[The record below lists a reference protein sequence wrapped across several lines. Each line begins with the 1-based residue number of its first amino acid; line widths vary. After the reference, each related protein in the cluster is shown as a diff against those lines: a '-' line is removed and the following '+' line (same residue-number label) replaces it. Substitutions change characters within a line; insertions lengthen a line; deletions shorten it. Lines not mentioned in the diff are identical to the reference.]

1 MQNKKGKSEKKINFH
16 EIVVPEDCSSIA
28 GYAFLINEFNI
39 IAPLPH
45 QLSAIGKKHKR
56 YIKGGWEVFTP
67 RHKPENTIS
76 AHLTFALRYE
86 GVDLAILNDLFQ
98 KIDKSN
104 IEKWVQSEPTGQY
117 SRRIWFFYEWLTGQH
132 LDLPDSDVSNFIDAV
147 DEKLQFGITRER
159 VKRYKVRNNLP
170 GTPEF
175 CPMIRKTHKLK
186 GFVKENWSQKALDAI
201 GVVHPDVLHRA
212 SAFLLLKDSKASF
225 AIEGETPPH
234 KRAEHWGKAIGQA
247 GQKKLTLEEL
257 RTLQRTVIGDERFIK
272 LGYRTEGGFIG
283 QHDRDNL
290 TPIPDHISAKWEDVE
305 KLVQA
310 IIDLNDTSIECG
322 LDAVLTATLVAFGF
336 VFIHPFEDGNGR
348 IHRYLI
354 HHVLASSKFVPDNTV
369 FPISAAILNR
379 LSEYRRV
386 LESYSSPRLQFINWR
401 PTKDGNVEVLNETK
415 DLYRFFDATLQAE
428 FLYECV
434 QETIEK
440 ILPEEV
446 LYLDRYDKMKSIINE
461 QFDMPDRL
469 KNLLIKFL
477 EQNEGNLS
485 NRARDKEFK
494 MLSDEECEYLS
505 KKYHEIYN

>member
-1 MQNKKGKSEKKINFH
+1 MHGKKGKSEEKVNFH
-16 EIVVPEDCSSIA
+16 EITTPEECSSIA
-28 GYAFLINEFNI
+28 GYAFLIDKFDI

-45 QLSAIGKKHKR
+45 QLSAVGKKHKR
-56 YIKGGWEVFTP
+56 YIKDGWEVFTP
-67 RHKPENTIS
+67 RHKPDNTIT

-86 GVDLAILNDLFQ
+86 GVDLAILSNLFQ
-98 KIDKSN
+98 GIDKSI
-104 IEKWVQSEPTGQY
+104 IENWVQSEPTGQY

-132 LDLPDSDVSNFIDAV
+132 LDLQDSDVSNFIDAV
-147 DEKLQFGITRER
+147 DTKLQFGITGER
-159 VKRYKVRNNLP
+159 SKRHKVRNNLA
-170 GTPEF
+170 GTQNF
-175 CPMIRKTHKLK
+175 CPLIRKTQKLK
-186 GFVKENWSQKALDAI
+186 NFVKENWSQKALDAI

-247 GQKKLTLEEL
+247 GQKKLTLKEL
-257 RTLQRTVIGDERFIK
+257 EALQRTVIGDKRFIK

-283 QHDRDNL
+283 QHDRDML
-290 TPIPDHISAKWEDVE
+290 TPIPDHISAKWEDIE
-305 KLVQA
+305 ELIQA
-310 IIDLNDTSIECG
+310 IIDLNNTSIG
-322 LDAVLTATLVAFGF
+322 KGGDAVLTATLVAFGF
-336 VFIHPFEDGNGR
+336 VFVHPFEDGNGR

-354 HHVLASSKFVPDNTV
+354 HHVLTSSKFVPDNTV
-369 FPISAAILNR
+369 FPISAAILDR

-386 LESYSSPRLQFINWR
+386 LESYSLSKLPFINWR
-401 PTKDGNVEVLNETK
+401 PTKNGNVEVLNETK

-428 FLYECV
+428 FLYECI

-446 LYLDRYDKMKSIINE
+446 LYLDRYDKMKSVINE

-469 KNLLIKFL
+469 KNILIKFL

-494 MLSDEECEYLS
+494 MLSNEECEFLNE
-505 KKYHEIYN
+505 KYHEIFN